1 MSFQPRQS
9 LSLSFA
15 QLLGCCTIAAQI
27 EHRKCFKAVDVFE
40 CLCMC
45 VAPNEIVNVHMFAHR
60 PHCYLIGPTSECPRP
75 VGVVGAVSS
84 LSRSRR
90 SHSSPRLGKEL
101 SEQEES
107 ECECVRE
114 G

>member
-1 MSFQPRQS
+1 MFTCLPTDLTAI
-9 LSLSFA
+9 LSARRANVLG
-15 QLLGCCTIAAQI
+15 QL
-27 EHRKCFKAVDVFE
+27 VWSV
-40 CLCMC
+40 
-45 VAPNEIVNVHMFAHR
+45 P
-60 PHCYLIGPTSECPRP
+60 CPL
-75 VGVVGAVSS
+75 S